1 MHLVSAANP
10 QAIELF
16 TGLSGDEF
24 SELMADL
31 EHGAGEEVADGLPGR
46 QWSLPLADRVLLVA
60 CYYRT
65 DATVRR
71 LASLFAVTHSAAARI
86 LARLSPLLALQPLPQ
101 RRLRTEGVLIT
112 SGGLAL
118 VTGGVSGGVSGG
130 EGRDGA
136 PGAVRMR
143 VDVGTRLVLRVPQPQ
158 R

>member
-101 RRLRTEGVLIT
+101 RRLQTERVLIT

-118 VTGGVSGGVSGG
+118 VTGGVSDG
-130 EGRDGA
+130 EGRDSA
-136 PGAVRMR
+136 PGAVRVR
-143 VDVGTRLVLRVPQPQ
+143 VDVGTRLVLRVPLPQ